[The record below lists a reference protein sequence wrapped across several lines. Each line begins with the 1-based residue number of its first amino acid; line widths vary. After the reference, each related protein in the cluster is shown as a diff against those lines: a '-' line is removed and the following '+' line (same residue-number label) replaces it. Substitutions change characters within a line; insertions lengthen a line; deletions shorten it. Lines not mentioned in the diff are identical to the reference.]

1 MQLDP
6 VAIRAGVRLEA
17 FDTLGSTNAEALA
30 RARAGARGPL
40 WLVAQRQTAGRGRR
54 GRAWASP
61 PGNLYATL
69 LTTDPSP
76 ARRAAE
82 LSFVAALAIHD
93 AIVEIAPDLASA
105 PHLPA
110 APDRVPRLAL
120 KWPNDVLVDGAKVAG
135 ILIEGES
142 GPPLAVAVGIGVNC
156 AHHPAAV
163 EFPATDLAA
172 ARVSIMPDRLLRAL
186 SRTML
191 GRIGQWAGGQ
201 GFASIR
207 AEWLDRAT
215 GLGAPIRVAIGDAA
229 LEGRFD
235 RLDAAGHLVLGLPDG
250 TTRTIAAG
258 DVFPVP
264 A

>member
-1 MQLDP
+1 MRLDP

-30 RARAGARGPL
+30 RARAGARGPV

-54 GRAWASP
+54 GRAWASA

-82 LSFVAALAIHD
+82 LSFVAALAVHD

-105 PHLPA
+105 RDLA
-110 APDRVPRLAL
+110 PRLAL

-172 ARVSIMPDRLLRAL
+172 AGVSIMPDRLLCVL

-191 GRIGQWAGGQ
+191 GRIGQWAGGE

-207 AEWLDRAT
+207 ADWLDRAT
-215 GLGAPIRVAIGDAA
+215 GLGGPVRVAIGDAA